1 MTDDRPELDNTRRA
15 WLTHVRQELL
25 APAAAIREVAALVL
39 QDAAERGPE
48 QFTADLRKIHASAD
62 VLEGLLRKL
71 LDLARETTG
80 PLDRELRHDLRTPLN
95 HILGYCELWIEDAE
109 AELLEGFV
117 ADLHQMRRLSQGL
130 LGRVDEVIK
139 NVQTAADADI
149 DLQAAVLPEMIK
161 DVVESAAVAAAGRK
175 SHEKGRILVVDD
187 NEHNRDVL
195 RRWLE
200 RDGHTIEQAADGLEA
215 LERAAAT
222 PYDLIL
228 LDIIMPR
235 VNGIEAL
242 GRLKADPRLN
252 SIPVVMVSAF
262 DEIDSAVRCIELGAE
277 DYLPKPC
284 NPVLLKARVGAS
296 LEKKRLRDRLEQERR
311 RSDEILQSILPA
323 QVIID
328 ELKMTGAVKPR
339 GFKGAAVFFCD
350 VTNFTSF
357 CDRNTP
363 EVVVRHLLA
372 LTETWEEIALAH
384 QTEKIKTIGDAFMG
398 AAGLLRRTD
407 DHPVLHAVRGGRA
420 MIAAT
425 RALGIGWD
433 LRVGVHWG
441 PLIAGVIG
449 RRQYLFDLW
458 GDTVNTASRMEH
470 HGVRGSVTLSAAA
483 WEHVSDRCRG
493 ESLGVVEVKGKPP
506 MEMFRVLECP
516 V

>member
-1 MTDDRPELDNTRRA
+1 MTDHRPEPDNARRA
-15 WLTHVRQELL
+15 WMIEVRQRLL
-25 APAAAIREVAALVL
+25 APANDIRALTAMVL

-48 QFTADLRKIHASAD
+48 QFAADLRKVQAAGD
-62 VLEGLLRKL
+62 RLPGLLRNL
-71 LDLARETTG
+71 LDKAREAAG
-80 PLDRELRHDLRTPLN
+80 QFDRELRHELRTPLN
-95 HILGYCELWIEDAE
+95 HILGYCDLWIEDAE

-117 ADLHQMRRLSQGL
+117 ADLRQIRRLAQDL
-130 LGRVDEVIK
+130 LSRLDEVVRT
-139 NVQTAADADI
+139 VQAASDPDI
-149 DLQAAVLPEMIK
+149 DLQAAALPEMINQ
-161 DVVESAAVAAAGRK
+161 VVESSAAAGRK
-175 SHEKGRILVVDD
+175 SAEKGHILVVDD

-200 RDGHTIEQAADGLEA
+200 RDGHTVEQAADGLAA

-235 VNGIEAL
+235 VNGIEVL

-296 LEKKRLRDRLEQERR
+296 LEKKRLRDRIEQERR
-311 RSDEILQSILPA
+311 RSDELLQSILPA

-328 ELKMTGAVKPR
+328 ELKTTGAVKPR

-350 VTNFTSF
+350 IVNFTPF

-363 EVVVRHLLA
+363 ECVVRHLHG
-372 LTETWEEIALAH
+372 LTETWEMIALAH

-407 DHPVLHAVRGGRA
+407 GHPVLHAVRSGRA

-433 LRVGVHWG
+433 LRVGIHWG

-470 HGVRGSVTLSAAA
+470 HGVAGSVTLSAAA
-483 WEHVSDRCRG
+483 WKHVADRCRG
-493 ESLGVVEVKGKPP
+493 ESLGVVKVKGKTP
-506 MEMFRVLECP
+506 MEMFRILECP
-516 V
+516 A